1 MDGLRE
7 WTTTIFLVLVFGVGV
22 LAGKSAT
29 SVSFPTYLSYSFLS
43 DQDRV
48 YMVSTPEPV
57 AMPLYDETT
66 LICEL
71 NLKPDNFTWRH
82 YPIQDPRVPINLS
95 KSPFRELPREQHKE
109 ERKRSE
115 LRISVCDLGFHSVLN
130 S

>member
-1 MDGLRE
+1 MHYAH
-7 WTTTIFLVLVFGVGV
+7 IQY
-22 LAGKSAT
+22 SA
-29 SVSFPTYLSYSFLS
+29 S

-57 AMPLYDETT
+57 AMPLGDETT

-82 YPIQDPRVPINLS
+82 YPLLNPRLPINLAT
-95 KSPFRELPREQHKE
+95 SPYRELPRQQHKE

-115 LRISVCDLGFHSVLN
+115 LRISVSVGFSFF
-130 S
+130 